1 MTTETIEC
9 ERCGGPMVPGIPG
22 DVYCPKAE
30 CMDLDMKAAFAM
42 VSRMRENERR
52 KQYEEL
58 KKEFDDE

>member
-1 MTTETIEC
+1 
-9 ERCGGPMVPGIPG
+9 MVPGIPG

-42 VSRMRENERR
+42 VSRMRKNERR